1 MPNSEWLFILTEYT
15 ALISTAISGTIV
27 AIERRLDMIGV
38 WFLALVSSFGGGVLR
53 DVLLGDVP
61 PRFFTNYHWL
71 LVVTLVSMAVFC
83 LARFWRGW
91 WKASIRTYTEQINN
105 ILDAVGLAA
114 FTLSGVQL
122 ACAAGYAENPF
133 LCVFMGTI
141 TGIGGGVLR
150 DISVM
155 QTPRVLRKRVYAVAS
170 IIGGI
175 LYWAMMHFGISD
187 ELAWTVSMVV
197 IIGIRVCATVFRW
210 NMPSVPIPEDQTE
223 QEKEM
228 VKK

>member
-1 MPNSEWLFILTEYT
+1 MPNSEWLFILTEYI
-15 ALISTAISGTIV
+15 ALVSTAITGTIV

-38 WFLALVSSFGGGVLR
+38 WFLALISSFGGGVLR
-53 DVLLGDVP
+53 DVLLGDTP

-83 LARFWRGW
+83 LAKFWRGW
-91 WKASIRTYTEQINN
+91 WKPSVRTYTEQFNN

-114 FTLSGVQL
+114 FTMSGVQL
-122 ACAAGYAENPF
+122 ALAAGYTDNLF

-155 QTPRVLRKRVYAVAS
+155 QTPSVLRKRVYAVAS

-175 LYWAMMHFGISD
+175 SYWAMVHFGVSD
-187 ELAWTVSMVV
+187 ELAWTVSMIV
-197 IIGIRVCATVFRW
+197 IIAIRICATVFRW
-210 NMPSVPIPEDQTE
+210 NMPSVAIPEDQTE

-228 VKK
+228 IKK